1 MFDIKLKYFLNII
14 YSMLF
19 LDLRGGN
26 ILEVKKHFKLYKS
39 GKQWITAAVATV
51 ALSAGMVLGGVAHA
65 DTTTPADNQSVATT
79 QPVGSQ
85 NKATQDSTQG
95 QTAAN
100 NVVPDLL
107 QHTLAAATNNN
118 TQNASDL
125 NAQKTQQ
132 SQSYNHDD
140 NGSYGNFDSV
150 AVDGNQLHVTGWQ
163 ATNKAAQ
170 YGTDNRYLIVV
181 GHNDQGQQEEL
192 GRTKLTSDMI
202 VNRPDV
208 QKAHNV
214 YNAANSGFNANVQL
228 DVNKLQNYRN
238 AIQIISR
245 YSKTADGN
253 GFYDGSDYV
262 SQPVTFDKN
271 NYAYLDQMAVV
282 NSKLHVAGWNAT
294 NDALGKANHYVI
306 LYDQTQGRE
315 LARVKVNDQS
325 RPDVAN
331 AHKDVINANN
341 SGFAAD
347 FSLNGVDLTH
357 QLQVISRY
365 SDAANGEG
373 NHVDYWFAPQAL
385 LQANLTN
392 QGNLDQFNVSK
403 AGEVTVTGWHATDAS
418 NIERNHFLILFDQTA
433 NRQVASIKVDTVARP
448 DVAKVYPNV
457 KSAGQSGFSATFK
470 VKNGELAANH
480 QYAIVSRY
488 SAVADGNGDSGN
500 HTDYWS
506 NGVKLNQSAYWLDHL
521 KMTDQGLHISG
532 WVASD
537 NSLSQPHAFAFVM
550 NNGKEVARQELKLAA
565 RPDVANAY
573 PSLYNSAMSG
583 FDTTI
588 KLDNISK
595 LTGNLQ
601 VLLRFTNNKNGD
613 LDNGQAT
620 DQYSKN
626 YATAGHSFDYVKA
639 NGNTVQFAG
648 WDATDQAI
656 NLPYQWMIVLVNG
669 QEAARQLISSDM
681 TDGLAGFD
689 RTDVYKVF
697 PEVANSAMSGFQGTM
712 TIPVAVKNGDT
723 VQLVHR
729 FADSSTDAEKQYIQS
744 YSPVLTVNNGS
755 AQLGQYALRKFGL
768 QKKDGK
774 DYYYD
779 PTTGQ
784 VRKNFLMQTKDG
796 WEYFDNDTGA
806 GTDALKLQFDKGTV
820 SLDRLFDYGNKAY
833 DFTSKSIENVNGYLT
848 ADTWYRPAKI
858 LANGTTWTDSKDT
871 DYRPLLMSWWPNK
884 QIQVDYLNY
893 MKKQGYVSN
902 SQDYTVNDGDYTLN
916 YAAEDIQRNFEKRI
930 AQNGT
935 DWLKQLINDFIK
947 TEPIW
952 NEKTENVNY
961 SGLQFQGGFLK
972 YENSKLTPY
981 ANSDYRLLG
990 RMPINID
997 GKGYKGAEFLLA
1009 NDVDNSNPVVQAE
1022 QLNWLYY
1029 LLNFGT
1035 ITGNNDQANFDSVR
1049 VDAPDNIDAD
1059 LMNIAKDYFNAAYGM
1074 NSDAVSNK
1082 HINILEDWNSSD
1094 PNYFNK
1100 IGNPQLTMDVSLKG
1114 ALNHGLSDSK
1124 NRWGLNAIVYQSLA
1138 NRANDS
1144 TENEVIPNY
1153 SFIRAHDNNS
1163 QDQIQNAIRD
1173 LTGKDYHTFTQ
1184 ADEKKGIDAYIKDQ
1198 NSTVKKYNLYNIP
1211 SSYAILLTN
1220 KDTIPR
1226 VYYGDLYTDGGQY
1239 MEHRTRYYDTLTNLL
1254 KSRVKYVSGGQS
1266 MQTMSIGGNNNV
1278 LTSVRYGK
1286 GAMKATDSGTAETRT
1301 QGIGVVVSN
1310 DQNLKLGANDTV
1322 VLHMGAAHK
1331 HQEYRAAVLTTDNG
1345 VVNYTSDQNAPVAY
1359 TNANGDLYLFGRNLI
1374 INGQEEANTAV
1385 KGYANPDV
1393 SGYLA
1398 VWVPV
1403 GASDNQDA
1411 RTAPSTEKNDGKSA
1425 YRSNAAF
1432 DSNVIFEA
1440 FSNFVYTPTKES
1452 ERANVRIAQ
1461 NADFFASLGFTSFE
1475 MAPQYNSSKARTF
1488 LDSTIDNGYAFT
1500 DRYDLGM
1507 SAPNKYGTDADLR
1520 NAIQALHKAGLQ
1532 VMADWVPDQIYN
1544 LPGKEVVT
1552 VSRGDDHG
1560 NAWKDSMINNDLYVA
1575 NTIGGG
1581 EYQKKYGGAF
1591 LDQLQKLY
1599 PELFTKK
1606 QVSTG
1611 VPIDPSVK
1619 ITEWSAKYFNG
1630 TNILHRGS
1638 GYVLKADGGQYYNL
1652 GTTTKQFL
1660 PSQLTGVKAQ
1670 DNEGFVK
1677 GADGSY
1683 YFYNLDGQ
1691 MVKNTFIQD
1700 STGNWYFFG
1709 QDGKMVEN
1717 QHFVNVDSYGT
1728 SGTYFFL
1735 NNGVSFRSG
1744 LVQTN
1749 DGTYYFDNYG
1759 RLVRNQ
1765 VITVG
1770 AMTYTIDQNGK
1781 IVKTSYNPDADR
1793 PVSTDIGQMT
1803 DQNRI

>member
-1 MFDIKLKYFLNII
+1 
-14 YSMLF
+14 MLF

-755 AQLGQYALRKFGL
+755 AQLGQYALRKLGL

-796 WEYFDNDTGA
+796 WEYFDKDTGA
-806 GTDALKLQFDKGTV
+806 GTNALKLQFDKGTI
-820 SLDRLFDYGNKAY
+820 SADEQYRRGNEAY
-833 DFTSKSIENVNGYLT
+833 SYDDKSIENVNGYLT
-848 ADTWYRPAKI
+848 ADTWYRPKQI
-858 LANGTTWTDSKDT
+858 LKDGTTWTDSKET
-871 DYRPLLMSWWPNK
+871 DMRPILMVWWPNTVT
-884 QIQVDYLNY
+884 QAYYLNY
-893 MKKQGYVSN
+893 MKQHGNLLPASLPFFN
-902 SQDYTVNDGDYTLN
+902 ADADPAELN
-916 YAAEDIQRNFEKRI
+916 HYSKIVQQNIEKRI
-930 AQNGT
+930 SETGNT
-935 DWLKQLINDFIK
+935 DWLRTLMHEFVTKNSM
-947 TEPIW
+947 W
-952 NEKTENVNY
+952 NKDSENVDY
-961 SGLQFQGGFLK
+961 GGLQLQGGFLK
-972 YENSKLTPY
+972 YVNSDLTKY
-981 ANSDYRLLG
+981 ANSDWRLMD
-990 RMPINID
+990 RTATNID
-997 GKGYKGAEFLLA
+997 GKNYGGAEFLLA
-1009 NDVDNSNPVVQAE
+1009 NDIDNSNPVVQAE
-1022 QLNWLYY
+1022 ELNWLYY
-1029 LLNFGT
+1029 LMNFGT
-1035 ITGNNDQANFDSVR
+1035 ITGNNPEANFDGIR
-1049 VDAPDNIDAD
+1049 VDAVDNVDVD
-1059 LMNIAKDYFNAAYGM
+1059 LLSIARDYFNAAYNM
-1074 NSDAVSNK
+1074 EQSDANANK
-1082 HINILEDWNSSD
+1082 HINILEDWGWDD
-1094 PNYFNK
+1094 PAYVNK
-1100 IGNPQLTMDVSLKG
+1100 IGNPQLTMDDRLRNAIMDTLSGAPDKNQ
-1114 ALNHGLSDSK
+1114 ALNKL
-1124 NRWGLNAIVYQSLA
+1124 ITQSLV
-1138 NRANDS
+1138 NRANDN
-1144 TENEVIPNY
+1144 TENAVIPSYN
-1153 SFIRAHDNNS
+1153 FVRAHDSNA
-1163 QDQIQNAIRD
+1163 QDQIRQAIQAA
-1173 LTGKDYHTFTQ
+1173 TGKPYGEFNLD
-1184 ADEKKGIDAYIKDQ
+1184 DEKKGMEAYINDQ
-1198 NSTVKKYNLYNIP
+1198 NSTNKKWNLYNMP
-1211 SSYAILLTN
+1211 SAYTILLTN
-1220 KDTIPR
+1220 KDSVPR
-1226 VYYGDLYTDGGQY
+1226 VYYGDLYQDGGQY
-1239 MEHRTRYYDTLTNLL
+1239 MEHKTRYFDTITNLL
-1254 KSRVKYVSGGQS
+1254 KTRVKYVAGG
-1266 MQTMSIGGNNNV
+1266 QTMSVDKNGI
-1278 LTSVRYGK
+1278 LTSVRFGK
-1286 GAMKATDSGTAETRT
+1286 GAMNATDTGTDETRT
-1301 QGIGVVVSN
+1301 EGIGVVISN
-1310 DQNLKLGANDTV
+1310 NTNLKLNDGESV

-1331 HQEYRAAVLTTDNG
+1331 NQKYRAVILTTEDG
-1345 VVNYTSDQNAPVAY
+1345 VKNYTNDTDAPVAY
-1359 TNANGDLYLFGRNLI
+1359 TDANGDLHFTNTNLD
-1374 INGQEEANTAV
+1374 GQQYTAV
-1385 KGYANPDV
+1385 RGYANPDV
-1393 SGYLA
+1393 TGYLA
-1398 VWVPV
+1398 VWVPA
-1403 GASDNQDA
+1403 GAADDQDA
-1411 RTAPSTEKNDGKSA
+1411 RTAPSDEAHTTKTA
-1425 YRSNAAF
+1425 YRSNAAL
-1432 DSNVIFEA
+1432 DSNVIYEG
-1440 FSNFVYTPTKES
+1440 FSNFIYWPTTES
-1452 ERANVRIAQ
+1452 ERTNVRIAQ
-1461 NADFFASLGFTSFE
+1461 NADLFKSWGITTFE
-1475 MAPQYNSSKARTF
+1475 LAPQYNSSKDGTF
-1488 LDSTIDNGYAFT
+1488 LDSIIDNGYAFT

-1507 SAPNKYGTDADLR
+1507 STPNKYGSDEDLR
-1520 NAIQALHKAGLQ
+1520 NALQALHKAGLQ
-1532 VMADWVPDQIYN
+1532 AIADWVPDQIYN
-1544 LPGKEVVT
+1544 LPGKEAVT
-1552 VSRGDDHG
+1552 VTRSDDHG
-1560 NAWKDSMINNDLYVA
+1560 TTWEVSPIKNVVYIT

-1581 EYQKKYGGAF
+1581 EYQKKYGGEF
-1591 LDQLQKLY
+1591 LDTLQKEY
-1599 PELFTKK
+1599 PQLFS
-1606 QVSTG
+1606 QVYPVTQTT
-1611 VPIDPSVK
+1611 IDPSVK
-1619 ITEWSAKYFNG
+1619 IKEWSAKYFNG
-1630 TNILHRGS
+1630 TNILHRGA
-1638 GYVLKADGGQYYNL
+1638 GYVLRSNDGKYYNL
-1652 GTTTKQFL
+1652 GTSTQQFL
-1660 PSQLTGVKAQ
+1660 PSQLSVQ
-1670 DNEGFVK
+1670 DNEGYGFVK
-1677 GADGSY
+1677 EGNNYHY
-1683 YFYNLDGQ
+1683 YDENKQ
-1691 MVKNTFIQD
+1691 MVKDAFIQD
-1700 STGNWYFFG
+1700 SVGNWYYFDKNG
-1709 QDGKMVEN
+1709 NMVAN
-1717 QHFVNVDSYGT
+1717 QSPVEISSNGT
-1728 SGTYFFL
+1728 SGTYLFL
-1735 NNGVSFRSG
+1735 NNGTSFRSG
-1744 LVQTN
+1744 LVKT
-1749 DGTYYFDNYG
+1749 DAGTYYYDGDG
-1759 RLVRNQ
+1759 RMVRNQ
-1765 VITVG
+1765 TVSDG
-1770 AMTYTIDQNGK
+1770 AMTYVLDENGK
-1781 IVKTSYNPDADR
+1781 L
-1793 PVSTDIGQMT
+1793 VSESFDSSATEAHPLKPGDLNGQK
-1803 DQNRI
+1803 